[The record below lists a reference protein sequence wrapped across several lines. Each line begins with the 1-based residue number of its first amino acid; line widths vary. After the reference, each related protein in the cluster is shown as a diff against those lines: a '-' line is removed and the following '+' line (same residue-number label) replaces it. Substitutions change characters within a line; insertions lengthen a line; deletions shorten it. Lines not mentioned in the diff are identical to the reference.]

1 MKQGRMDQGP
11 APLAFA
17 LPGDRK
23 SFIDKK
29 ADMVKYSV

>member
-1 MKQGRMDQGP
+1 MKQGRMDQDP
-11 APLAFA
+11 TPHASA